1 MLIEVR
7 SRRGRCLGLGLW
19 PGGLCL
25 ETAGGVYVEFLWR
38 DNRPIVTCLTTQNSE
53 RKIRQIGQKYRQN
66 SCSRIM
72 RIGLDQTVTGKTLL
86 QRQTAGG
93 RK

>member
-1 MLIEVR
+1 ML
-7 SRRGRCLGLGLW
+7 SFFG
-19 PGGLCL
+19 
-25 ETAGGVYVEFLWR
+25 ETTGPV
-38 DNRPIVTCLTTQNSE
+38 VTCLTTQNTE
-53 RKIRQIGQKYRQN
+53 RKINQIGQKYRQN

-72 RIGLDQTVTGKTLL
+72 RIGLNQSVTGKTLL